1 MELLRSTR
9 WRHDFQQ
16 EAEASR
22 LRKQVETKYDET
34 SNTVPTKNR
43 AGNLLKTNRGVRKLN
58 RQYKVRSMPKK
69 RLPAIATSAARE
81 KVPKG
86 RARTRWGN
94 AVNKVRE
101 DIGGHQEDIMSR
113 SLEVHDRTNRNDRKK
128 GKACV
133 KREGRRG
140 RRFRHTREM

>member
-69 RLPAIATSAARE
+69 RLPAKADKAVRE
-81 KVPKG
+81 KVTKG
-86 RARTRWGN
+86 RAGIRWDS
-94 AVNKVRE
+94 VVEK
-101 DIGGHQEDIMSR
+101 
-113 SLEVHDRTNRNDRKK
+113 
-128 GKACV
+128 
-133 KREGRRG
+133 
-140 RRFRHTREM
+140 F